1 MNILVTGESG
11 YLCRS
16 IINEFV
22 DDNIIKY
29 KGDIRHIKMF
39 SDIDMIIHFA
49 SPSERSE
56 FKDARKTTTTIID
69 GTVNMV
75 KIANTNN
82 AKLVFAST
90 MGIYTFDIDDVY
102 CSCKRAMEHYIIAN
116 CNNYLITRI
125 PRVYSSCR
133 NKGLIKSLKN
143 NTVKETDLDKQLNY
157 LDLKDFKKQFL
168 CALHHENTI
177 HEYTEIKTN
186 TIREIKNLYAK

>member
-29 KGDIRHIKMF
+29 KGDVRHIKMF

-49 SPSERSE
+49 SPSERHE
-56 FKDARKTTTTIID
+56 FKDTKKTTTTIID

-75 KIANTNN
+75 KIANTSN

-90 MGIYTFDIDDVY
+90 MGVYMFDVDDVY

-116 CNNYLITRI
+116 CDSYLITRI
-125 PRVYSSCR
+125 PRIYSSCR
-133 NKGLIKSLKN
+133 NKGLIKSLNSNMVDRKDFD
-143 NTVKETDLDKQLNY
+143 VSLDY

-168 CALHHENTI
+168 NSLHLENSI
-177 HEYTEIKTN
+177 YEFTEIKTN
-186 TIREIKNLYAK
+186 TIGEIKKLYAK